1 MGNVTTHP
9 RFPFHVS
16 TWKCKRHLLLLFF
29 SLKISAIF
37 GDAFILPRSL
47 DGASTTR
54 EYLILSFSRFF
65 PPFCLRESTAERERE
80 REILISVSWCQ
91 EYTAYLSSSSLSLSF
106 GNGRNDIKRRGSSS
120 ARPRLVC
127 WKLVRSRL
135 RTCIG
140 ACPWPGT
147 KANTG
152 LRHEAE
158 LDAFDMSW
166 FITTRSVWR
175 T

>member
-1 MGNVTTHP
+1 
-9 RFPFHVS
+9 
-16 TWKCKRHLLLLFF
+16 LLLLFF

-91 EYTAYLSSSSLSLSF
+91 EYTAYYLWRLSSSSLSLSF
-106 GNGRNDIKRRGSSS
+106 GKRQQQRQASIGLLETCALQIKDMYWSLS
-120 ARPRLVC
+120 L
-127 WKLVRSRL
+127 
-135 RTCIG
+135 T
-140 ACPWPGT
+140 
-147 KANTG
+147 
-152 LRHEAE
+152 RHEG
-158 LDAFDMSW
+158 
-166 FITTRSVWR
+166 
-175 T
+175 